1 MSRTMMSLGEFRF
14 ALETAAYERL
24 ALSQSWRWPEQQ
36 RLGRDPALQFVG
48 ADAAEIELEG
58 VIYPQFRGGLGQ
70 IEQLR
75 EVADQGKPLM
85 LTDGIGR
92 VWGKWVITK
101 ISDTRTVLA
110 DDGQPRKI
118 EFRASLKAYGD
129 DEKPARWMPLT
140 APVRQDEAATGRA
153 EMPAP
158 DNTLD
163 VLAETIES
171 WPGIDDNWPQDAIMA
186 AGLQSASILDRLG
199 QTMGTIVDAA
209 IDALPGVLDGVRRA
223 IDAIDAL
230 PVTIEMAQRELM
242 RELSS
247 FSPIEIASPS
257 VASGWPDIIK
267 DTSSRIAGHGLL
279 IAQASDLLTTSIRAI
294 ETRVDPTQPLS
305 ALADQARRAA
315 SISLR
320 IASKW
325 G

>member
-1 MSRTMMSLGEFRF
+1 
-14 ALETAAYERL
+14 
-24 ALSQSWRWPEQQ
+24 
-36 RLGRDPALQFVG
+36 
-48 ADAAEIELEG
+48 
-58 VIYPQFRGGLGQ
+58 
-70 IEQLR
+70 
-75 EVADQGKPLM
+75 
-85 LTDGIGR
+85 
-92 VWGKWVITK
+92 
-101 ISDTRTVLA
+101 
-110 DDGQPRKI
+110 
-118 EFRASLKAYGD
+118 
-129 DEKPARWMPLT
+129 
-140 APVRQDEAATGRA
+140 
-153 EMPAP
+153 MPAP